1 MPEDGFEMDKFIL
14 TNNID
19 YFPEGKDPAMKVA
32 KGKLP
37 KPFPKI

>member
-1 MPEDGFEMDKFIL
+1 MREGGFEMDKFIL

-19 YFPEGKDPAMKVA
+19 YFPEGKGPAMKVA